1 MQNDNG
7 LPGNGPAPVV
17 TIVTPAFRAAQWIE
31 GALESVAAQRA
42 GGALRVLHVIADG
55 GPDDGTAAIV
65 ARHDHPDT
73 TYVRRPD
80 SGPADAINRAFA
92 EAPPEC
98 EFLAW
103 LNADDLYASDAIAR
117 GVQTLRR
124 HPEAAFAFGRCPVVD
139 ASGAETRRFVT
150 AFKNAWQ
157 RVSCHAAIRSLNYVC
172 QPATLIRR
180 SAWREAGPLR
190 TDLKAAWDYDLW
202 LRLWRRGGAAR
213 IPGRNPVAFFRWTPG
228 SISGSAWRRQFA
240 EELAI
245 ARADAGRFAP
255 TSLLHAAVARGI
267 CLCYSRMNRQP
278 APVQPT
284 VASTARSA
292 PVSSRQERR

>member
-1 MQNDNG
+1 MQNLNDIHDAG
-7 LPGNGPAPVV
+7 GGRVPVV
-17 TIVTPAFRAAQWIE
+17 TVVTPAFRAARWIE
-31 GALESVAAQRA
+31 GAIESVAAQRA
-42 GGALRVLHVIADG
+42 RGEVRVMHVIADG

-65 ARHDHPDT
+65 AHHAHPDT
-73 TYVRRPD
+73 RYVRRPD

-92 EAPPEC
+92 EVPAEC

-103 LNADDLYASDAIAR
+103 LNADDLYAPDAIAR
-117 GVQTLRR
+117 AARTLLR
-124 HPEAAFAFGRCPVVD
+124 PPKAAFAFGRCPVVD
-139 ASGAETRRFVT
+139 AEGAETRRFVT

-157 RVSCHAAIRSLNYVC
+157 LVSCHAAIRSLNYVC

-180 SAWREAGPLR
+180 SAWLRAGPLR

-202 LRLWRRGGAAR
+202 LRLWKQGGAAR
-213 IPGRNPVAFFRWTPG
+213 IPGRKPTAFFRWTPD

-255 TSLLHAAVARGI
+255 TSLLHAAVVRGI
-267 CLCYSRMNRQP
+267 CLCYSRMNG
-278 APVQPT
+278 T
-284 VASTARSA
+284 
-292 PVSSRQERR
+292 